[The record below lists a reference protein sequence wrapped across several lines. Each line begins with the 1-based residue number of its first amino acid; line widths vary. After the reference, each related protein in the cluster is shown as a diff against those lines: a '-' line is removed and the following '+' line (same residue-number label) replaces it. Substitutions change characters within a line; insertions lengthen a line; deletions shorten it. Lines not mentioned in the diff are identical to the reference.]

1 MNNKGITL
9 IALIVTIIVILIL
22 VTISIVA
29 IAEGSLIDRTKQVRR
44 DEEITEAKETI
55 RAVTNQVVGTME
67 TSSVNDLALK
77 IESEL
82 QKIKGLETTTI
93 AESGDD
99 YIVSM
104 PNYIELNFE
113 EATGKK
119 LPLYIETYVTRTELE
134 GR

>member
-55 RAVTNQVVGTME
+55 RAVTNQVIGTME
-67 TSSVNDLALK
+67 TSSTNDLAFK

-82 QKIKGLETTTI
+82 QKIKGLEITTI
-93 AESGDD
+93 VESGDD

-104 PNYIELNFE
+104 PNYIELTFE